1 MEQKYI
7 WRKKLSK
14 VILSDKKGIRQIII
28 FDSQNE
34 NDVINVIERKI
45 LNDHNSEIIVKQW
58 IIDEYWDS
66 LLDQLTDDIMSVKL
80 PDLNNPLKYDNRR

>member
-1 MEQKYI
+1 MEQTYI

-28 FDSQNE
+28 FDGQNE
-34 NDVINVIERKI
+34 NDVISVIEKKI

-66 LLDQLTDDIMSVKL
+66 WLD
-80 PDLNNPLKYDNRR
+80 